1 MEGGVASPAVPTTFI
16 GARKPWQVADWREVV
31 EYRDLL
37 FFLVLRDVTVVYKQ
51 TVLGFAWALLNPFF
65 SMVVFTVIFGRLVR
79 VPSDG
84 VPYAIFSYV
93 ALLPWTYFS
102 GAVNT
107 ASTSLIQGTA
117 IFTKVY
123 FPRIF
128 IPLVPVFSKL
138 VDVAV
143 ATLLLALLMA
153 WYHVVPSIRIVA
165 LPLLVALVVATAAG
179 AGIWLSA
186 LAVQYRDVRH
196 AVPVLTQLLMYA
208 APVVWPASV
217 IPARFRPVYGLY
229 PMAGAIEGIRAAVLG
244 TTPMPWDLIGIG
256 WLSAV
261 VLLVSSLFY
270 YRRTE
275 RVFADVA

>member
-1 MEGGVASPAVPTTFI
+1 M
-16 GARKPWQVADWREVV
+16 
-31 EYRDLL
+31 
-37 FFLVLRDVTVVYKQ
+37 
-51 TVLGFAWALLNPFF
+51 
-65 SMVVFTVIFGRLVR
+65 
-79 VPSDG
+79 
-84 VPYAIFSYV
+84 PYAIFSYV